1 MNIAQHI
8 KKKNKQLFGTKTFV
22 SFFWTWE
29 QQ

>member
-8 KKKNKQLFGTKTFV
+8 KKKKKLFGTKTFV